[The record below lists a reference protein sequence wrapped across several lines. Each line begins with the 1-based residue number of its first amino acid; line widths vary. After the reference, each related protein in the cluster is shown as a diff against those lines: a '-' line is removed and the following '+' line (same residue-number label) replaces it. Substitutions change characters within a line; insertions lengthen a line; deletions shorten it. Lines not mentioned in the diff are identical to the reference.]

1 MSARE
6 FLSLPRLVHIIALSL
21 FDEKTANQIFDY
33 LMNGSH
39 IVFSLP
45 DSIPY
50 TQNAASA
57 DYEIV
62 EVKDRQ
68 TYARLKR
75 IYHLIQYAL
84 YNTNISVVV
93 THYEDYPS
101 DDPQH
106 MLSNEKSQLYLRDF
120 FINKG
125 KISRLSGSPT
135 ISFSYDI
142 LNFVLPHEEETD
154 MPRNKI
160 TADIKL
166 VKAWIKNNNFI
177 VGEFKPF
184 YNDCICHVFSKEFP
198 RDKAVSIWTYL
209 KGD

>member
-1 MSARE
+1 MPARE

-21 FDEKTANQIFDY
+21 FEEKTANQIFDY